1 MTAIVITVMT
11 AASLR
16 GTCAA
21 AIVRDRVM
29 EGVARLL
36 AAGDDLTFAK
46 VAAEAA
52 VPERTVY
59 RHFPTREAFL
69 ADLPEATGGSA
80 STARCGLQVEATA
93 LARGLRPASTRS
105 RR

>member
-1 MTAIVITVMT
+1 MT
-11 AASLR
+11 AASLQDLR
-16 GTCAA
+16 TAV
-21 AIVRDRVM
+21 VRDRVM

-59 RHFPTREAFL
+59 RHYPTREALL
-69 ADLPEATGGSA
+69 AGVYAWANSGSA
-80 STARCGLQVEATA
+80 STARC
-93 LARGLRPASTRS
+93 RPPASRPRRSCAGCSPGSTRS